1 MSAAAQTD
9 HRIDIRLDVLLAERK
24 MTLTEL
30 SEKVGI
36 HVNNLSKLKN
46 GDVAFIR
53 LETLDKICEALD
65 CTPGELLVR
74 LSG

>member
-1 MSAAAQTD
+1 
-9 HRIDIRLDVLLAERK
+9 

-65 CTPGELLVR
+65 CTPGELLTR
-74 LSG
+74 LPG

>member
-1 MSAAAQTD
+1 MSE
-9 HRIDIRLDVLLAERK
+9 HRIDIRLDVQLAEQR

-36 HVNNLSKLKN
+36 HITNLSKLKN
-46 GDVAFIR
+46 GDVSFIR

-65 CTPGELLVR
+65 CQPGDLLVR
-74 LSG
+74 Q

>member
-1 MSAAAQTD
+1 MSE
-9 HRIDIRLDVLLAERK
+9 HRIDIRLDVLLAEHR

-36 HVNNLSKLKN
+36 HITNLSKLKN
-46 GDVAFIR
+46 GDVSFIR

-65 CTPGELLVR
+65 CQPGDLLVR
-74 LSG
+74 Q